1 MPLRAF
7 FDSDE
12 FAEVIIGSLGPAGVL
27 MPLRAFFD
35 SDFVNL
41 STSGFLLPQ
50 VLMPLRAFFDS
61 DS

>member
-1 MPLRAF
+1 
-7 FDSDE
+7 
-12 FAEVIIGSLGPAGVL
+12 